1 MRIVFIADSFPPERN
16 SAAVQ
21 IRDLTHEL
29 ISQGHELTILLP
41 NNNVMEKTKIEF
53 KERLTIVRLRAPK
66 TKNVNNIRRA
76 INEFMLPIFMMLSLY
91 STEIKNKT
99 WEGVIWYS
107 PTIFHGFLVNSLKKR
122 SKCKSY
128 LIIRDIFPEWAL
140 DLGIIR
146 KGLPY
151 YLFKLVANYQYKV
164 ADVIGVQTQ
173 GNLQYFENW
182 KKQTDRKLEVLPNW
196 LGEYFVSQEKV

>member
-21 IRDLTHEL
+21 IRDLTREL
-29 ISQGHELTILLP
+29 ISQGHELTIILP

-107 PTIFHGFLVNSLKKR
+107 PTIFHGFSSIFLKKR

-128 LIIRDIFPEWAL
+128 LIMRYFSRMGSRF
-140 DLGIIR
+140 GIIR

-164 ADVIGVQTQ
+164 ADVIGVQTR
-173 GNLQYFENW
+173 GICSILKIGTN
-182 KKQTDRKLEVLPNW
+182 KLIE
-196 LGEYFVSQEKV
+196 S